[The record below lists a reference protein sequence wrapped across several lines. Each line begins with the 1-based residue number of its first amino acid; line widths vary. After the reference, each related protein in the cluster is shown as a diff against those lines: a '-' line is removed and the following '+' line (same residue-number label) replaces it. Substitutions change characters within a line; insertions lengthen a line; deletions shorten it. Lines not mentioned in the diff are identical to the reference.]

1 MEDAGKIFIIL
12 NPIAGIGI
20 SEKLLHRIT
29 SFFKDKGYSV
39 DFCETKRRGDA
50 KEAVSR
56 LSGDNHIVVIM
67 GGDGTINEVLN
78 GLENRKVKLGIIPT
92 GTANVLAKELKI
104 PFDIMNACEIITQGN
119 ELRLDLGKNDRV
131 YFILVA
137 GIGID
142 AMVVKDLSA
151 ARKGNI
157 SFFSYT
163 VPIIKNLL
171 NYKYPRLSVEVDGEL
186 IEDNAGLVFVG
197 NTRCYGGPIEVTSH
211 AKANDGVFD
220 ICIVKI
226 KNRLSI
232 LGLRCR
238 ALMKILPESK
248 DVLYTKGKVVS
259 VTSDTQVPYQRDGD
273 FAGYVPAMFEIVPNA
288 VSVLVPESVKLN
300 AYRGE

>member
-1 MEDAGKIFIIL
+1 MEDAGKIFVIL
-12 NPIAGIGI
+12 NPIAGKGI

-29 SFFKDKGYSV
+29 SFFKDRGYSV
-39 DFCETKRRGDA
+39 DICKTKKRGDA
-50 KEAVSR
+50 REAVLR
-56 LSGDNHIVVIM
+56 LNGDDHIVVIM

-78 GLENRKVKLGIIPT
+78 GLGNRKVRLGIIPT

-104 PFDIMNACEIITQGN
+104 PFNIMKACEIITREN
-119 ELRLDLGKNDRV
+119 ELRLDLGRNERG

-137 GIGID
+137 GVGID

-157 SFFSYT
+157 SFFTYT
-163 VPIIKNLL
+163 VPIIKSLL
-171 NYKYPRLSVEVDGEL
+171 NYKYPDLSVEVDGKL
-186 IEDNAGLVFVG
+186 IKDDAGLVFVG

-232 LGLRCR
+232 LGLMCR
-238 ALMKILPESK
+238 ALMRILPESK
-248 DVLYTKGKVVS
+248 DVVYTKGKLVS
-259 VTSDTQVPYQRDGD
+259 VTSDTQVPYQMDGD
-273 FAGYVPAMFEIVPNA
+273 FAGYIPTKFEIVPDA
-288 VSVLVPESVKLN
+288 VSVLVPKSIS
-300 AYRGE
+300 